1 MKRIKAFLIALLAL
15 FMIVLLLC
23 AITGLINPA
32 NATIAATTGIFVTLV
47 GPSVIMGQ
55 KKDNDCSFSSA
66 IEATGTG
73 PPFENGRLIAPM
85 ELQNAQ
91 TTGNGNINEDNL
103 ISSCHGSDKK
113 GTNLSWFVST
123 RIITDRG
130 PPVGA
135 ISL

>member
-1 MKRIKAFLIALLAL
+1 MKRIKAFLISLLAL

-32 NATIAATTGIFVTLV
+32 NATIAATTSIFVTLV

-55 KKDNDCSFSSA
+55 KKDNDCNFSSA
-66 IEATGTG
+66 IEANGAG
-73 PPFENGRLIAPM
+73 PPFENGRPIAPM

-91 TTGNGNINEDNL
+91 TTGNGNITNEDNT
-103 ISSCHGSDKK
+103 ISSCHASDRKNN
-113 GTNLSWFVST
+113 NLSWFVNT

-130 PPVGA
+130 PP
-135 ISL
+135 IET